1 MPFNSRQYEWADVT
15 VIVGGRDIT
24 GIRGVKYKESIE
36 REAVYAKGRNA
47 HSIQSGNR
55 AVEGELVLLQSDAEA
70 MVAAGGG
77 SLLSLSVDIEVSY
90 GGLEDPIKTDR
101 IEGVRFTEMDRG
113 MSQGDKFMEITLPF
127 LALNVVQNV

>member
-15 VIVGGRDIT
+15 VIIGGRDIT

-36 REAVYAKGRNA
+36 REPVYAKGRNP

-55 AVEGELVLLQSDAEA
+55 AVEGELTILQSDLEA
-70 MVAAGGG
+70 MVEAGGG

-90 GGLEDPIKTDR
+90 GDLQNPIKTDR
-101 IEGVRFTEMDRG
+101 IEGVRFTETERDLK
-113 MSQGDKFMEITLPF
+113 QGDKFMEVSLPF
-127 LALNVVQNV
+127 IALNLVQNV